1 MPRPRNAAQAVLS
14 RSPLTPHA
22 AGGAE
27 LSFPGGS
34 EPMVHLIERDSVPLA
49 PDTFLS
55 VPYAA
60 GDYHIDPGA
69 MRQFQQFFHPLAVK
83 SLQRAGIV
91 SFSGHGN
98 HERLGGEGAGFVDR
112 DAHIA
117 LRDFAH
123 HGAEKADAPGQQSP
137 ESPQNTAAA
146 RIEERH
152 QLSIV

>member
-60 GDYHIDPGA
+60 GDYHIDP
-69 MRQFQQFFHPLAVK
+69 
-83 SLQRAGIV
+83 
-91 SFSGHGN
+91 
-98 HERLGGEGAGFVDR
+98 
-112 DAHIA
+112 
-117 LRDFAH
+117 
-123 HGAEKADAPGQQSP
+123 AP
-137 ESPQNTAAA
+137 
-146 RIEERH
+146 
-152 QLSIV
+152 

>member
-27 LSFPGGS
+27 LSFPG
-34 EPMVHLIERDSVPLA
+34 IERDSVPLA